1 MRVQIGQLAVGVII
15 LEDSAGEQLG
25 TRTPNLLQPCGQLAH
40 ASPIDEV
47 TVRLSGSQN
56 LELKPRLEARNRDR
70 RDPFLAERPIAIVRI
85 RLEEAVLYHHVAVD
99 PEPSEPSGRPGPPTV
114 VSEAN
119 NSLHGICAEH
129 HQDCRVH
136 SLTPFHKG
144 LHLTIA

>member
-1 MRVQIGQLAVGVII
+1 M
-15 LEDSAGEQLG
+15 
-25 TRTPNLLQPCGQLAH
+25 
-40 ASPIDEV
+40 
-47 TVRLSGSQN
+47 RLSGSQN

-99 PEPSEPSGRPGPPTV
+99 PEPSEPSGRPGPPQWCQK
-114 VSEAN
+114 
-119 NSLHGICAEH
+119 LICAEH
-129 HQDCRVH
+129 HQDCRVD